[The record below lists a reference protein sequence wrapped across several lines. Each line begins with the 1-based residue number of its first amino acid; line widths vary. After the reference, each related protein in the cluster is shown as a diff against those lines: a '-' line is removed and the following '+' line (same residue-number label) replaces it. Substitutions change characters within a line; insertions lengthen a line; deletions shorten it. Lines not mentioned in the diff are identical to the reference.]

1 MLFKRI
7 LYLLWLWKVGRK
19 KFPTTTI
26 MAASSDDG
34 EFEAIMMNNNMFH
47 ETREDFATPF
57 SEDVKIERGGW

>member
-1 MLFKRI
+1 MQNLP
-7 LYLLWLWKVGRK
+7 LVGSGGGK
-19 KFPTTTI
+19 LPPTTSTI

-57 SEDVKIERGGW
+57 SEDILYKKGARKWL

>member
-1 MLFKRI
+1 MSD
-7 LYLLWLWKVGRK
+7 LLLVGSGGGK
-19 KFPTTTI
+19 LPPTPRT
-26 MAASSDDG
+26 MVASSDDG

>member
-1 MLFKRI
+1 MQALPI
-7 LYLLWLWKVGRK
+7 LEGSGGGKLP
-19 KFPTTTI
+19 PTTTI

-57 SEDVKIERGGW
+57 SEDILYEKGAN